1 MKKTLFIQIDNTP
14 VPIEA
19 ENDYIPLECKQI
31 NDFSS
36 FVGDAL
42 IGDLKDSNG
51 TSLYRLINPAG
62 RLLSDFE
69 KIDKAN
75 YDLIIAQWL
84 DILSEILHKGVSQ
97 CDEQFCIRFP
107 QQYTDWL
114 LCNKNDYYVEIG
126 KFLQA
131 NGSKVYLDADGISE
145 DIISALHMKINRFL
159 NDKIDEIEYIV
170 FSSERIGNAS
180 CVVKHMKTIIA
191 SYSFMRLEQWRLI
204 LREEQ
209 QSRMVN
215 LEDYRAFWLDED
227 LKLGATMY
235 KEEFEKQQFSL
246 EKYGLWVEFDKAT
259 SFLNKI
265 WQGSGY
271 IGREKGLNWL
281 LSVILSQKVSDY
293 TKLSYNDICNT
304 VLSKGFKLQSGPETI
319 FNSVS
324 KNWYLH
330 ALFIKDTPEFECKIL
345 FGGNVYTGYDLIS
358 AKKNRN
364 TIHSISVRLK

>member
-1 MKKTLFIQIDNTP
+1 MKKVLFIQIDNTSA
-14 VPIEA
+14 PIEA
-19 ENDYIPLECKQI
+19 ENDYILLNCKQI

-51 TSLYRLINPAG
+51 TSFYRLINPAG

-114 LCNKNDYYVEIG
+114 LCNMNDYYVEIG
-126 KFLQA
+126 KSLQA

-159 NDKIDEIEYIV
+159 NDKSDEIEYIV

-215 LEDYRAFWLDED
+215 LEDYRAFWLED
-227 LKLGATMY
+227 LKLGVTTKDDIPQSNKTY
-235 KEEFEKQQFSL
+235 YRGFHLEFKKDGKLSRM
-246 EKYGLWVEFDKAT
+246 WT
-259 SFLNKI
+259 SEDDAVNAI
-265 WQGSGY
+265 
-271 IGREKGLNWL
+271 
-281 LSVILSQKVSDY
+281 LSVLY
-293 TKLSYNDICNT
+293 GETKNRQELSYNNVASYLIPK
-304 VLSKGFKLQSGPETI
+304 KGFNVSLTPCREWS
-319 FNSVS
+319 SAVS
-324 KNWYLH
+324 KYRYQGKLR
-330 ALFIKDTPEFECKIL
+330 KDTDIFFCEIEFLHRGMYMDVSDFKELK
-345 FGGNVYTGYDLIS
+345 GNTLWEIFVE
-358 AKKNRN
+358 
-364 TIHSISVRLK
+364 LK